1 MSNNHISS
9 GNTILGLAVTIMLAV
24 LGAIAPPAI
33 ANCETGASGVDHI
46 IDSEVFCTIADNV
59 SVTPENATGSRSAKS
74 IYEFLTTKT
83 EVFRQAFIYGFR
95 HQESEFLISSGSAT
109 FRGVLENDGKFSQ
122 IELIDSSIVSDA
134 ANQAALEAVKPLVF
148 PTVTTGSTTVM
159 FTIDLLVR
167 TINK

>member
-1 MSNNHISS
+1 VNINKTRSNLLIC
-9 GNTILGLAVTIMLAV
+9 TIIVMLTA
-24 LGAIAPPAI
+24 LGASVPQAI
-33 ANCETGASGVDHI
+33 ATCETGASAVDHI
-46 IDSEVFCTIADNV
+46 IDSEVFCSIADNV
-59 SVTPENATGSRSAKS
+59 SVTPDNATGSRSAKS
-74 IYEFLTTKT
+74 IREFLITKT
-83 EVFRQAFIYGFR
+83 ELFRQAFIYGFR

-148 PTVTTGSTTVM
+148 PTATTGSTTVM
-159 FTIDLLVR
+159 FTIDLQVK

>member
-1 MSNNHISS
+1 MNRIDNH
-9 GNTILGLAVTIMLAV
+9 NTLLGCTFVIMLAV
-24 LGAIAPPAI
+24 LGFIAPSAF
-33 ANCETGASGVDHI
+33 AVTDTGSGVDHI

-59 SVTPENATGSRSAKS
+59 SVTPENATGARSAKS
-74 IYEFLTTKT
+74 IREFLITKT

-95 HQESEFLISSGSAT
+95 HQECEFLISSGSAT

-148 PTVTTGSTTVM
+148 PTATSGSTTVM

>member
-1 MSNNHISS
+1 MNSNKTRNAF
-9 GNTILGLAVTIMLAV
+9 LGCTFAIVLAA
-24 LGAIAPPAI
+24 LGASAPLAI
-33 ANCETGASGVDHI
+33 ATCETGASGVDHI
-46 IDSEVFCTIADNV
+46 IDSEVFCSIADNV
-59 SVTPENATGSRSAKS
+59 SVTPETTTGARSAKS
-74 IYEFLTTKT
+74 IYDFLTTKT
-83 EVFRQAFIYGFR
+83 EIFRQAFIYGFR

-134 ANQAALEAVKPLVF
+134 ATQAALEAVKPLVF
-148 PTVTTGSTTVM
+148 PTATSGSTTVM

>member
-1 MSNNHISS
+1 MSKNYIPA
-9 GNTILGLAVTIMLAV
+9 GNTVLGCTVAIMLAA
-24 LGAIAPPAI
+24 LGATATQVDGTCGGNI
-33 ANCETGASGVDHI
+33 SGVDHI
-46 IDSEVFCTIADNV
+46 IDSEVFCSIADNV
-59 SVTPENATGSRSAKS
+59 SVTPDNATGSRSAKS
-74 IYEFLTTKT
+74 IREFLTANT

-148 PTVTTGSTTVM
+148 PTATTGSTTVM

>member
-1 MSNNHISS
+1 MNSNKTRNAL
-9 GNTILGLAVTIMLAV
+9 LGCTFAIVLAA
-24 LGAIAPPAI
+24 LGATAPPAVGV
-33 ANCETGASGVDHI
+33 TSPGVDHI

-59 SVTPENATGSRSAKS
+59 SVTPDNATGPRSAKS
-74 IYEFLTTKT
+74 IYDFLTTKT

-95 HQESEFLISSGSAT
+95 HQEDTFLISSGSAT

-122 IELIDSSIVSDA
+122 IELIDSTVISDA

-148 PTVTTGSTTVM
+148 PTATTGSTTVM
-159 FTIDLLVR
+159 FTIDLQVR

>member
-1 MSNNHISS
+1 MTT
-9 GNTILGLAVTIMLAV
+9 TITHNAFLGCTVSIMLAA
-24 LGAIAPPAI
+24 LGTMASPAI
-33 ANCETGASGVDHI
+33 ATCETGASGVDHI

-59 SVTPENATGSRSAKS
+59 SVTPDNATGARSAKS
-74 IYEFLTTKT
+74 IREFLITKT

-134 ANQAALEAVKPLVF
+134 ATQAALEAVKPLVF
-148 PTVTTGSTTVM
+148 PSATSGSTTVM